1 MISTIL
7 KIIIL
12 TSALLYIISAV
23 LYGLQKKKL
32 AYIFNGV
39 AFAGNLFLV
48 ATNWIVNGYVPFISM
63 YQVLTFV
70 GACFTIAYLYMHF
83 VNKDSWMGFHFSLCA
98 GICMIGVFFMSGSAS
113 LIWRRVPA
121 LQSVFFIPHVLF
133 YMLAYVLFAV
143 SFVLCMERLF
153 FAKDIEKQ
161 RRLDKGIYDVVRLS
175 FPFATIAMLIGAVW
189 ANEVWGQFWSWDDK
203 ENWALITWAF
213 YAIYLHCYRNEK
225 LRKIQYIFII
235 LGFLAMLMTL
245 FGVSYFGSGVHAY
258 N

>member
-1 MISTIL
+1 MIATVL
-7 KIIIL
+7 KVIIL
-12 TSALLYIISAV
+12 LSALLYFAAA
-23 LYGLQKKKL
+23 LFYGMKKTVL
-32 AYIFNGV
+32 AYILNGI
-39 AFAGNLFLV
+39 AFVGNLSLI

-83 VNKDSWMGFHFSLCA
+83 VNKDDWMGWHFSLCA
-98 GICMIGVFFMSGSAS
+98 GVCMIGVFFMAGSAS
-113 LIWRRVPA
+113 LVWRQVPA

-153 FAKDIEKQ
+153 FAKDEEKCKK
-161 RRLDKGIYDVVRLS
+161 LDKGIYDVVRLS
-175 FPFATIAMLIGAVW
+175 FPFATIAMLLGAVW

-213 YAIYLHCYRNEK
+213 YSIYLHCYRNTK
-225 LRKIQYIFII
+225 LKNVQYVFVI